1 MKCPGLRHCIDDSPA
16 AIDTI
21 GKARP
26 AVNIAVTGANGKAGR
41 AVVQDLLAHGHDVRA
56 VDVTGAP
63 GDRGPFYEELGT
75 SLMRADLTDYGD
87 TVDALTGMDA
97 VVHLAAIPAPG
108 FAPEARTFTDNTAMN
123 SNVFL
128 AAAKLGLRR
137 VVWTSS
143 ETTLGFPFGPQ
154 APPRYLPVDEAHYPH
169 PHSAYALSK
178 VIGETLAEHVS
189 AWSGIPIVGLRL
201 SNVHDAADYRKLPSC
216 WEDPLARA
224 FNLWSY
230 VDVRDAA
237 LACRLALSAEVTG
250 APAYVI
256 AARDTLMDRP
266 SAELAESMFPGVPA
280 RRPLEGYESLLSSA
294 KAREELGY
302 EPRHTWREALGVP
315 RP

>member
-1 MKCPGLRHCIDDSPA
+1 M
-16 AIDTI
+16 
-21 GKARP
+21 RP

-63 GDRGPFYEELGT
+63 GDRGGFYQELGT
-75 SLMRADLTDYGD
+75 PLLRADLTDFGD

-108 FAPEARTFTDNTAMN
+108 FYTDARTFTGNTAMN

-128 AAAKLGLRR
+128 AAAKLGTRR
-137 VVWTSS
+137 IVWTSS

-154 APPRYLPVDEAHYPH
+154 APPRYLPVDEDHYPH
-169 PHSAYALSK
+169 PNSAYALSK
-178 VIGETLAEHVS
+178 VIGETLAEHIS
-189 AWSGIPIVGLRL
+189 SWSGIPIVGLRL

-216 WEDPLARA
+216 WADPLERA

-230 VDVRDAA
+230 VDVRDVAQ
-237 LACRLALSAEVTG
+237 ACRRALLAEVTG
-250 APAYVI
+250 APAYII

-266 SAELAESMFPGVPA
+266 SAELAASMFPDVPA
-280 RRPLEGYESLLSSA
+280 HRPLEAYESLLSSA
-294 KAREELGY
+294 RARDELGY
-302 EPRHTWREALGVP
+302 EPQYSWRDVLGVP
-315 RP
+315 LP